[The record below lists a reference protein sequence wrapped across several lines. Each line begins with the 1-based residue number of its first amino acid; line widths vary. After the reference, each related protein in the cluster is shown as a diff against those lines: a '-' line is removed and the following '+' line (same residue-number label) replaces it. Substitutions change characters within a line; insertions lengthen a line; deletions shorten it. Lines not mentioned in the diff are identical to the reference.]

1 MLVICSLCLWWEAT
15 AFTSVILIFGGKTY
29 RAYRSAIRYI
39 VIQVGSGILLLSG
52 AILLF
57 QSNNEAIFKELDINS
72 TAGLL
77 IFIAFGIKRISILK
91 WLSFKM
97 YPEASEAGTCF
108 ISIYNKVS
116 NLL

>member
-1 MLVICSLCLWWEAT
+1 MVGAT

-72 TAGLL
+72 TAGYD
-77 IFIAFGIKRISILK
+77 FIAFVLNPFPFLNGWLQDSIR
-91 WLSFKM
+91 SQ
-97 YPEASEAGTCF
+97 
-108 ISIYNKVS
+108 
-116 NLL
+116 